1 MTLRVVIKSA
11 AIIPI
16 LICSIIMISSG
27 QANYVD
33 SLKIATE
40 RTKISTELSQLRES
54 IKQSSYLLTSAS
66 KKAKVK
72 NAKKL
77 EASAQ
82 ELTRYGDQTKVLIDE
97 VTATSPNGWSDINLN
112 RIRSSQSVVRLNYY
126 RLEKSSAKLIRKKA
140 RKRSSAAI

>member
-1 MTLRVVIKSA
+1 
-11 AIIPI
+11 
-16 LICSIIMISSG
+16 MISSG

-40 RTKISTELSQLRES
+40 RTKIPTELSQLRDS

-82 ELTRYGDQTKVLIDE
+82 ELTRYGNQTKVLMDE
-97 VTATSPNGWSDINLN
+97 VTATSPNG
-112 RIRSSQSVVRLNYY
+112 
-126 RLEKSSAKLIRKKA
+126 
-140 RKRSSAAI
+140 